1 MPTIAIFYGIQVLMY
16 FYDNNKH
23 NIPHIHVEYQDF
35 DASFSIED
43 GKLLAGN
50 FPPKQTKILQAWI
63 EIHKEDL
70 LIDWKLAIDGKEP
83 LKIEPL
89 R

>member
-1 MPTIAIFYGIQVLMY
+1 MPTISIFYGIQVLMY
-16 FYDNNKH
+16 FFDNEKH
-23 NIPHIHVEYQDF
+23 KLPHIHAEYQDF

-43 GKLLAGN
+43 GSLLAGR

-70 LIDWKLAIDGKEP
+70 LIDWKLAIEGKEP

>member
-1 MPTIAIFYGIQVLMY
+1 MPTISIFYGIQVLMY
-16 FYDNNKH
+16 FYDNEKH
-23 NIPHIHVEYQDF
+23 NLPHIHAEYQDF

-43 GKLLAGN
+43 GTILAGK
-50 FPPKQTKILQAWI
+50 FPPKQTKIIQAWI

-70 LIDWKLAIDGKEP
+70 LIDWKLAIEGKEP
-83 LKIEPL
+83 FKIEPL

>member
-1 MPTIAIFYGIQVLMY
+1 MPTISIFFGIQILMY

-23 NIPHIHVEYQDF
+23 NTPHIHVEYQDYN
-35 DASFSIED
+35 AVFSIND
-43 GKLLAGN
+43 GEILSGE
-50 FPPKQTKILQAWI
+50 FPRKQTRMIQAWI

-70 LIDWKLAIDGKEP
+70 LIDWKLAINGQEP

>member
-23 NIPHIHVEYQDF
+23 NIPHIHAEYQDF
-35 DASFSIED
+35 NAAFSIGE
-43 GKLLAGN
+43 GQMLSGS

-70 LIDWKLAIDGKEP
+70 LIDWKLAVSGKEP

>member
-1 MPTIAIFYGIQVLMY
+1 MPTISIFYGIQIMMY
-16 FYDNNKH
+16 FYDNEKH
-23 NIPHIHVEYQDF
+23 QVPHIHAEYQDF
-35 DASFSIED
+35 NASFSIED
-43 GKLLAGN
+43 GSILAGK
-50 FPPKQTKILQAWI
+50 FPGKQTKILQAWV